1 MTGWYGIVIYAILV
15 ARHVLGRMVLSRGY
29 FETARAWCLMTTR
42 NRQGE
47 NGDIGATTRRCMKR
61 NNVVC
66 LRPALSCLVAD
77 SRALATGFRARV
89 RPRFCTLRCVI
100 TVCCATRGRYDSLW
114 YPTGVY
120 VDTGV
125 CFGSLPVKTQKVETV
140 HTKLFQYFPR
150 YPPSPQPPAPPPPL

>member
-100 TVCCATRGRYDSLW
+100 TVCCATRGRYTACGTRPEYMLIL
-114 YPTGVY
+114 GFV
-120 VDTGV
+120 
-125 CFGSLPVKTQKVETV
+125 LV
-140 HTKLFQYFPR
+140 HCRSRHKKSRQFTLSYFNISQDIHQAPN
-150 YPPSPQPPAPPPPL
+150 PQPPPPPL